1 MQCLVYACQIEPALP
16 EEEAAG
22 LAKLLLGMAD
32 GLQGFVSVS
41 HTQKTMTPCVLQAIQ
56 HRLLYASA
64 CSAHMHTHT
73 GFAVPALGSSCRV
86 FVSFTESDMHGL
98 CIPLT
103 QTD

>member
-64 CSAHMHTHT
+64 CSAHMRTT
-73 GFAVPALGSSCRV
+73 AADFAYPHRFCR
-86 FVSFTESDMHGL
+86 L
-98 CIPLT
+98 CFGVIMQSLC
-103 QTD
+103 QLYRE